1 MPKQTIEA
9 LVEGG
14 RASAGPPLGP
24 SLGPA
29 GVNIQEVITSINEKT
44 RDMAGMKVPVKVIVN
59 DDKSFEVEVGT
70 PPISALILKEL
81 GMKKG
86 SEEAGKKRVG
96 DLTVEQAKKIARV
109 KFGRDDQSSLN
120 QVEGSARS
128 MGITVGKGAVTE
140 EEKAAYEEAKKLEEE
155 EKAAA
160 EAEKK
165 EAEAE
170 KPSEEAKEE
179 EKPEE
184 AREEEK
190 EEKKEESK

>member
-1 MPKQTIEA
+1 MPKQRIEA

-24 SLGPA
+24 ALGPV
-29 GVNIQEVITSINEKT
+29 GVSIQDVISTINEKT
-44 RDMAGMKVPVKVIVN
+44 KDMAGMKVPITVTVN
-59 DDKSFEVEVGT
+59 EDKSFEVEVGK

-96 DLTVEQAKKIARV
+96 DLTIEQAKKIARV
-109 KFGRDDQSSLN
+109 KFGKDDQGAIN

-128 MGITVGKGAVTE
+128 MGITVGKGAVTD
-140 EEKAAYEEAKKLEEE
+140 EEKAAYEEAKKAEEE

-165 EAEAE
+165 EA
-170 KPSEEAKEE
+170 KPEEEAKEE

-184 AREEEK
+184 AKEDTK

>member
-24 SLGPA
+24 ALGPA
-29 GVNIQEVITSINEKT
+29 GVNIQQVIATINEKT

-59 DDKSFEVEVGT
+59 DDKSFEIEVGT

-86 SEEAGKKRVG
+86 SEEAGKKRIG
-96 DLTVEQAKKIARV
+96 DLSVEQAKKIARV
-109 KFGRDDQSSLN
+109 KFGNDDQNSLN

-140 EEKAAYEEAKKLEEE
+140 EEKKAYEEAKKAEEE

-160 EAEKK
+160 EAEK
-165 EAEAE
+165 AAV
-170 KPSEEAKEE
+170 E
-179 EKPEE
+179 EKP
-184 AREEEK
+184 EEEK
-190 EEKKEESK
+190 EEKEEEKKEEKKPEEAK